1 MCWRLWT
8 SGQVIQIV
16 PKVFPDPPASY
27 NEIERIKSS
36 KTWAVPED
44 GYFQIDAISKSGDG
58 GKAKRYTSDRIYYGN
73 GPSGGSGAVTR
84 KSLIKL
90 NKGDSVKISI
100 SSSSTRVEIP
110 SAGIEL
116 EVSAGTNGKDRP
128 SDGQGAHGGSAGYVR
143 KKGDKSYDG
152 ENGIYA
158 GSQAGT
164 PGDGNISG
172 SSSVSTTNPWYSVYS
187 GKGGGFAN
195 FEEVPPGKGSAAMVV
210 IFRGNTNLSLSK
222 INAQEITDLML
233 EMNQLSQNQTQIMLD
248 SVRLS

>member
-1 MCWRLWT
+1 M
-8 SGQVIQIV
+8 
-16 PKVFPDPPASY
+16 FPDPPASY

-36 KTWAVPED
+36 KTWTVPED

-58 GKAKRYTSDRIYYGN
+58 GKSIRYTTDYTYYGN

-100 SSSSTRVEIP
+100 SSSYTKVEIP
-110 SAGIEL
+110 SVGIEL
-116 EVSAGTNGKDRP
+116 EVSAGTNGRDRP
-128 SDGQGAHGGSAGYVR
+128 SSGYGAYGGNAGYVI

-152 ENGIYA
+152 EDGIYA
-158 GSQAGT
+158 GRQVGT
-164 PGDGNISG
+164 RGDGNISG
-172 SSSVSTTNPWYSVYS
+172 ENSVSTTNPWYSIYS

-195 FEEVPPGKGSAAMVV
+195 FEEVSPGTGSAAMVV

-222 INAQEITDLML
+222 INAQDITGLML
-233 EMNQLSQNQTQIMLD
+233 EMNQLSQNQTQMMLN